1 LIIHRLRGVVA
12 AGPKLL
18 IALAAFGIYVSMSSV
33 TFAATTECLWV
44 FPGSS
49 LPNPVTDA
57 AARQA
62 LVANSAASGVNLLY
76 VSVYSSN
83 PNSAGRYMYDDTA
96 IADLVTKA
104 HGAGMKV
111 YAAYG
116 APDWPTFGC
125 DPNGFPLQRMAEID
139 AYDATNTSAK
149 FDGVVLDV
157 EPPEPQTTAAY
168 QALLGQYQC
177 IRDAL
182 PAEVDLAVAIRFFWD
197 DAIQYPADTG
207 PTKPVY
213 AHVIDLNLRNVVV
226 MGYRDFA
233 GTRDCDSGDGLIC
246 LDQDEI
252 SYARSLNKIDLIL
265 AGLETSDPATTGIS
279 NKETFFEEDQ
289 TAMNGQAQAVL
300 DHFGILSGLGGF
312 AIHNY
317 QNSYLSGAS
326 PSWPQLNGSF
336 PTVAHEVKITAV
348 TRLANHHLR
357 LQGMGVAN
365 RLYNVEISPD
375 LTPNSFSAVGS
386 ATADATGILDYDDS
400 SAVGPLKQFY
410 RFSYP

>member
-1 LIIHRLRGVVA
+1 
-12 AGPKLL
+12 
-18 IALAAFGIYVSMSSV
+18 
-33 TFAATTECLWV
+33 
-44 FPGSS
+44 
-49 LPNPVTDA
+49 
-57 AARQA
+57 
-62 LVANSAASGVNLLY
+62 
-76 VSVYSSN
+76 
-83 PNSAGRYMYDDTA
+83 
-96 IADLVTKA
+96 
-104 HGAGMKV
+104 
-111 YAAYG
+111 
-116 APDWPTFGC
+116 
-125 DPNGFPLQRMAEID
+125 MAEIG
-139 AYDATNTSAK
+139 AYNAANPSAK

-157 EPPEPQTTAAY
+157 EPPEPQSTAAY

-177 IRDAL
+177 VRNTL

-197 DAIQYPADTG
+197 DAIQYPAGTG

-252 SYARSLNKIDLIL
+252 SYARGVNKINLIL

-279 NKETFFEEDQ
+279 NKETFFEEGQ
-289 TAMNGQAQAVL
+289 AVMNGQAQAVL

-326 PSWPQLNGSF
+326 PSWPQSNGSF
-336 PTVAHEVKITAV
+336 PTVGHEVKITAV
-348 TRLANHHLR
+348 TRLANGHLR
-357 LQGMGVAN
+357 LQGVGVGN
-365 RLYNVEISPD
+365 RLYNIEVSPD

-386 ATADATGILDYDDS
+386 AMADAAGILDYDDS
-400 SAVGPLKQFY
+400 SSVGPLKQFY